1 MKEENAFTY
10 GRMPNNK
17 DRKHRRLRKY
27 YFGMY
32 NRVKPRIIN
41 RAKTSELV

>member
-1 MKEENAFTY
+1 MKEENALTH
-10 GRMPNNK
+10 GRMTNNK

-32 NRVKPRIIN
+32 NLVKPRIIN
-41 RAKTSELV
+41 RAKIRELV